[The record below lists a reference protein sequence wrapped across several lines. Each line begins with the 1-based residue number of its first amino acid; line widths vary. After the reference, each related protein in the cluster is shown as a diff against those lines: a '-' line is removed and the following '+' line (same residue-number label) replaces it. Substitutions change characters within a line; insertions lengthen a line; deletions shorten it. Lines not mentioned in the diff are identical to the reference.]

1 MGGDNLVNQDFF
13 AFATKCS
20 VRNSCSCASYSFQ
33 FHCLPLSL
41 YIWCIN
47 HIVTSRAWPSTLDQ
61 QQIVFCI
68 HAYNFQ
74 RLGSHLFCTHVSCHL
89 LALPYAARSLALT
102 DRTRSTMGQGVT
114 VGHILSTE
122 IPALNT
128 ALEAFTLGRTSHV
141 NCLSCLELRNGQLI
155 TNAQSFFSAEF

>member
-1 MGGDNLVNQDFF
+1 SWFN
-13 AFATKCS
+13 
-20 VRNSCSCASYSFQ
+20 
-33 FHCLPLSL
+33 
-41 YIWCIN
+41 N
-47 HIVTSRAWPSTLDQ
+47 HIGTSRTWHSTLDQ

-122 IPALNT
+122 IPALNPGLV
-128 ALEAFTLGRTSHV
+128 ALTLGRTSDV
-141 NCLSCLELRNGQLI
+141 YLLSCVNFRTVQLI
-155 TNAQSFFSAEF
+155 TNAESFLSAARLNATSGFWFRLRKVASISFCQPGSLLLAVYSL